1 MLIADHLLGARAHVN
16 IEVDGHQDM
25 RRGLAGHAH
34 LAQRCDERQAQGQP
48 PVCRA
53 RQLRPDIVEQSA
65 DGVDRPRGQPAR
77 LLLHDQRSVPDLLH
91 RSSAQQQGLHEAQ
104 RHRPDIEGIPAT
116 SNSTVRWFSDKMS

>member
-1 MLIADHLLGARAHVN
+1 
-16 IEVDGHQDM
+16 M
-25 RRGLAGHAH
+25 RVLTSI
-34 LAQRCDERQAQGQP
+34 LKSTDIKTCDVVSQGMRTSSSAVMSVRHRDKP

-53 RQLRPDIVEQSA
+53 RQLRPDIVEQTA